1 MTDAE
6 HAFLD
11 AARDH
16 VWAKVKSM
24 LKKEPTLVDVQ
35 PAGRWAALH
44 QAAAFGSIEMCKL
57 LVETYGASLDVLTKN
72 KETPHDVAQDA
83 ACKSFLATA
92 EEHAFL
98 DAARERKWDIV
109 TAMLKKNGG
118 LVDCQPA
125 GRWSALHQAASAGS
139 KATCELLI
147 ATWCLD

>member
-1 MTDAE
+1 MTDADAE

-24 LKKEPTLVDVQ
+24 LKKEPMLVNVQ

-72 KETPHDVAQDA
+72 K
-83 ACKSFLATA
+83 
-92 EEHAFL
+92 
-98 DAARERKWDIV
+98 
-109 TAMLKKNGG
+109 
-118 LVDCQPA
+118 
-125 GRWSALHQAASAGS
+125 
-139 KATCELLI
+139 
-147 ATWCLD
+147 